1 MPNSGQEAA
10 DRIREAV
17 LSRLRERDHLAQV
30 QVAPDPFRGYRI
42 RVVTRLFYGQILAE
56 RRSLAFGSILPDSEI
71 AIIVLLTPDEAAAS
85 AADGMADL
93 LRHEALELPLWPD
106 SLARGQ
112 QEPIEVR
119 LPSRSDDF
127 LAEPLIATFY
137 SLRGGVGRSTSLA
150 YTALLLA
157 REHRVLCLD
166 MDLEAPGL
174 AALFDVE
181 REVEPGRGIVPLLLE
196 AEIAGRA
203 PDVTPHLLRVHP
215 DRELYLLPAGHP
227 DANYAR
233 QLAQLDPAA
242 WYREENNPLRDLI
255 AAVGRLRIAPQ
266 IVLIDARTGISPL
279 SAPLLFDVADIA
291 VITFFPHPQ
300 ARVGTR
306 ALTRALLAAR
316 SERSYTPEPRFVVS
330 PVPGAGAPEIRRRYE
345 DRAAD
350 WIGEWLAPAVVEGGQ
365 AAFGE
370 VEELIHVIG
379 YSEDVAGTDSVV
391 TETGIGAYAPI
402 SEWIKGFVPGSA
414 AEEPGDPGASAALA
428 PTSKSAALAE
438 LRFSAGTAEDQSEAE
453 FKETFLQTETVGRA
467 TRADIPLIL
476 GRKGTGKTALFRRL
490 ATVGGNLVVT
500 SPPRLPMRRPWMPS
514 SETYKSV
521 GAALAAGGD
530 DWRVAWTLL
539 IGVAIVLRGDD
550 ALPVPPAFGELACNA
565 KDEPEYTAL
574 DLVEDVRRM
583 LAIRDAGLVGWQ
595 WIRELDAT
603 MPHDTLLLFD
613 GLDVGFGSTPGDLER
628 RRDGVGG
635 LLSLLSERA
644 DELVNLRMKILLR
657 EDIWRT
663 VQLPNKSHLY
673 GRYVRLSWADQTDY
687 LKVVIKQALR
697 AGEVA
702 ELMRQRMPDVG
713 SERLS
718 PAVVD
723 SWPQSRVIDAWRV
736 LVGERISGGKTA
748 FTYNWVWRRL
758 ADSNGDHSPRS
769 LVRLFDF
776 AAGRER
782 GWYSA
787 SPYERSLI
795 RPRALVESL
804 DDISDQEIV
813 SLEEE
818 FAELVPLFDALRAI
832 GRTPFPARELQ
843 VESDVVDLG
852 LEVGLLGIDSGSR
865 DEAERYRVPE
875 LYRKALGMGRK
886 GQA

>member
-1 MPNSGQEAA
+1 MPNSAQEAA
-10 DRIREAV
+10 DRIRVAV
-17 LSRLRERDHLAQV
+17 LSRLRARDHLAQV

-42 RVVTRLFYGQILAE
+42 RVVTRLFYDQIPAE
-56 RRSLAFGSILPDSEI
+56 RRSLALGSVLPDSEI
-71 AIIVLLTPDEAAAS
+71 AAIGLLTPDEAAAS
-85 AADGMADL
+85 AAEGTADI

-127 LAEPLIATFY
+127 LSEPLVATFY

-150 YTALLLA
+150 YTALLLS

-181 REVEPGRGIVPLLLE
+181 RDVEPGRGIVPLLLE
-196 AEIAGRA
+196 SDIAGQV

-291 VITFFPHPQ
+291 VVTFFPHPQ

-370 VEELIHVIG
+370 VEELIHVVG

-414 AEEPGDPGASAALA
+414 AEELGAPVVSVALVS
-428 PTSKSAALAE
+428 TSKSAALAE
-438 LRFSAGTAEDQSEAE
+438 LRFSAGTAEDQSDVE
-453 FKETFLQTETVGRA
+453 FQETFLQTETVGRA

-490 ATVGGNLVVT
+490 ATAGGSVVVT
-500 SPPRLPMRRPWMPS
+500 SPPDLPMRRPWMPS
-514 SETYKSV
+514 SDTYKAV
-521 GAALAAGGD
+521 GTALSDGGN
-530 DWRVAWTLL
+530 DWRVAWTLV
-539 IGVAIVLRGDD
+539 IGVAILLRGGDRHT
-550 ALPVPPAFGELACNA
+550 VPAAFGELACKA
-565 KDEPEYTAL
+565 KDESEYTAL
-574 DLVEDVRRM
+574 DLVEDVRTM
-583 LAIRDAGLVGWQ
+583 LAARDVGLVSWQ
-595 WIRELDAT
+595 WLRELDAT
-603 MPHDTLLLFD
+603 MPRDTLLLFD
-613 GLDVGFGSTPGDLER
+613 GLDAGFGRTPEDLER

-635 LLSLLSERA
+635 LLSLVSERG
-644 DELVNLRMKILLR
+644 DELVNLRLKILLR
-657 EDIWRT
+657 DDIWRA
-663 VQLPNKSHLY
+663 VQLPNKSHFF
-673 GRYVRLSWADQTDY
+673 GRDARLSWANQTDY
-687 LKVVIKQALR
+687 LKVIVKQALR
-697 AGEVA
+697 VREVA
-702 ELMRQRMPDVG
+702 ELVGQRMSDIG
-713 SERLS
+713 SAALS

-736 LVGERISGGKTA
+736 LVGERISGDKTA

-758 ADSNGDHSPRS
+758 ADGNGDHSPRS
-769 LVRLFDF
+769 LVRLFDR
-776 AAGRER
+776 ALGRER
-782 GWYSA
+782 GWYPA

-804 DDISDQEIV
+804 DDISDQEMV

-818 FAELVPLFDALRAI
+818 FAELLPLFDALREI
-832 GRTPFPARELQ
+832 GRTPFPAGELA
-843 VESDVVDLG
+843 VDSDVVSLG
-852 LEVGLLGIDSGSR
+852 LEVGLLHIDSGTR